1 MLFPHH
7 YNNAIETSA
16 VECRFEW
23 AKLFVHFTQ
32 VAEATATAAVWH
44 FSQRIQLVISFLSDP
59 FSKCMMDFTDESL
72 CAKFLV

>member
-7 YNNAIETSA
+7 YNKAIETSA

-32 VAEATATAAVWH
+32 VAEATATLSSRAATATAVVWH
-44 FSQRIQLVISFLSDP
+44 FSQRIQLVISFL
-59 FSKCMMDFTDESL
+59 
-72 CAKFLV
+72 

>member
-7 YNNAIETSA
+7 YNKAIETSA

-44 FSQRIQLVISFLSDP
+44 FSQRIQLVISFL
-59 FSKCMMDFTDESL
+59 
-72 CAKFLV
+72 